1 LDDAHSTKISRSIPS
16 ASVDTGLFFER
27 EIKGGRYI
35 QTLEPRVFYTYTPYR
50 EQSDIPVFD
59 SSSRSLSYNQLFA
72 ENRFTGKDRIGD
84 ENRLAASVSTRIQ
97 SPKDGRELFRA
108 SVGQMYHFDDR
119 KVTLPN
125 APALQGDRSEL
136 IMEAAGAINPRT
148 RVSTTA
154 YWDSKEKTVNAG
166 EVRVHYKDDKKRVL
180 NVGYAE
186 RKKEFKSANV
196 SFSAPINEHWKAVGS
211 LERDVQ
217 NDRNLETV
225 IGAEYES
232 CCWKTRIASRNYLL
246 PDNTTRD
253 NAVFI
258 ELELKGLG
266 NFGSGTRDLLENRVY
281 GYE

>member
-1 LDDAHSTKISRSIPS
+1 
-16 ASVDTGLFFER
+16 
-27 EIKGGRYI
+27 
-35 QTLEPRVFYTYTPYR
+35 
-50 EQSDIPVFD
+50 
-59 SSSRSLSYNQLFA
+59 
-72 ENRFTGKDRIGD
+72 
-84 ENRLAASVSTRIQ
+84 
-97 SPKDGRELFRA
+97 
-108 SVGQMYHFDDR
+108 
-119 KVTLPN
+119 
-125 APALQGDRSEL
+125 
-136 IMEAAGAINPRT
+136 
-148 RVSTTA
+148 
-154 YWDSKEKTVNAG
+154 
-166 EVRVHYKDDKKRVL
+166 
-180 NVGYAE
+180 
-186 RKKEFKSANV
+186 
-196 SFSAPINEHWKAVGS
+196 VGS